1 MGNTDQKKLRTL
13 ITQCTKS
20 VKTLNLQDLSC
31 DKLKNDI
38 MTVAKVIAV
47 NLKYWFTRGL
57 KMREPKSNMKFVLF
71 IVYSFR
77 SNQR

>member
-1 MGNTDQKKLRTL
+1 
-13 ITQCTKS
+13 
-20 VKTLNLQDLSC
+20 
-31 DKLKNDI
+31 